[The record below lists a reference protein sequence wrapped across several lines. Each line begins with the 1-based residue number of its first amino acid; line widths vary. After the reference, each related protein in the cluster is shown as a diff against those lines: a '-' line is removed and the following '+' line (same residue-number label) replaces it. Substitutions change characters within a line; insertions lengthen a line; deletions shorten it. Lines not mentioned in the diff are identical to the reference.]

1 MYQNVLTPVTT
12 FSIFKSGH
20 QIATQLGYKMVHFR
34 TLKNKKKACKL
45 SVYTL
50 WYILVLLPGGEW
62 GIRTPGTSRFNSFQ
76 DCRNRP
82 LCQLSGAK
90 VVKLRVLA
98 RVFWTLSKYFF
109 KSISSSRLHPCRFRW
124 IWKVYIFR
132 CALFW
137 WRFVWHR
144 WNDASNFSGVLG

>member
-50 WYILVLLPGGEW
+50 WYILVLLPGGE
-62 GIRTPGTSRFNSFQ
+62 
-76 DCRNRP
+76 
-82 LCQLSGAK
+82 
-90 VVKLRVLA
+90 
-98 RVFWTLSKYFF
+98 
-109 KSISSSRLHPCRFRW
+109 
-124 IWKVYIFR
+124 
-132 CALFW
+132 
-137 WRFVWHR
+137 
-144 WNDASNFSGVLG
+144 